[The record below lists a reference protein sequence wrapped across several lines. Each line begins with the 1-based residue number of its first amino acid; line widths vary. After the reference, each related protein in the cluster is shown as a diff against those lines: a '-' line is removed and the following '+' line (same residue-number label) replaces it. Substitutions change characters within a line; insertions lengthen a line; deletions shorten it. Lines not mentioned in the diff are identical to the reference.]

1 MPNTPNPLL
10 SMANAIDHKDNQQ
23 QRPSASF
30 VETAL
35 PGFKQALNARRAIRD
50 YDGKAIPEEVM
61 RDCLHDAI
69 LAPSSSNLQTYQL
82 YWIRDTDKKE
92 AVAKACL
99 SQPAATNA
107 GELVVVVARGDLW
120 QINLKKL
127 LNIMTHDG
135 TKPLAAPIEDY
146 YNRIVPLL
154 MRNDVF
160 GLNNLMRRII
170 YWYKGRS
177 EPITRTPV
185 NKGDHRI
192 YAHVQASLAA
202 QTLLLS
208 LAAHGYESCPIGGM
222 DKLAIQK
229 ILKLPPQAE
238 VSMVIAAGR
247 GKPEGLY
254 GPRMRLPERDLIKEV

>member
-10 SMANAIDHKDNQQ
+10 DMTATVVHDDSGQE
-23 QRPSASF
+23 RPDATF
-30 VETAL
+30 VKTAL
-35 PGFKQALNARRAIRD
+35 PGFKQTLNARRAIRE
-50 YDGKAIPEEVM
+50 YDGKAIPEEIM

-69 LAPSSSNLQTYQL
+69 LAPSSSNLQTYEL
-82 YWIRDTDKKE
+82 YWVRDIEKKE
-92 AVAKACL
+92 AVTRACL
-99 SQPAATNA
+99 SQPAATTA

-127 LNIMTHDG
+127 VNIMTHDG
-135 TKPLAAPIEDY
+135 IKPLAAPVEDY
-146 YNRIVPLL
+146 YNRIIPLL

-160 GLNNLMRRII
+160 GLSNLIRRII
-170 YWYKGRS
+170 YWYKGRR
-177 EPITRTPV
+177 EPIIRTPV

-208 LAAHGYESCPIGGM
+208 FAAHGYESCPIGGM
-222 DKLAIQK
+222 DNLTIRK
-229 ILKLPPQAE
+229 ILKLPPKAE

-254 GPRMRLPERDLIKEV
+254 GPRVRLPEQDLIKEV